1 MYKYKNEEMLMAK
14 KREAL
19 GHGLDALFMSN
30 SIEESSASGAVKL
43 SINEIEPNKS
53 QPRKSFD
60 EKALSELADSIA
72 EHGIIQPLLVRP
84 MAEGGYQIVAGE
96 RRWRASR
103 LAGLTEVPVVIKDLT
118 DRETMEIALIE
129 NLQREDLNPIEEAE
143 GIELL
148 IKEYGLTQET
158 AAERVGKS
166 RSAVTNS
173 LRLLN
178 LPPSVRELARENKIS
193 AGHARA
199 LLAFSDEEKII
210 ETAKLIMEK
219 GISVRETERLA
230 KESAKDTEGKVRQPK
245 RRDVFY
251 DEVEIALSQNLGRKV
266 KINSGRKGG
275 TIVLEYFDKD
285 DLTKIAKMLE
295 E

>member
-1 MYKYKNEEMLMAK
+1 MAK

-30 SIEESSASGAVKL
+30 SIEESSASGTVKL

-199 LLAFSDEEKII
+199 LLAFNDEEKII
-210 ETAKLIMEK
+210 EAARLIMEK

-230 KESAKDTEGKVRQPK
+230 KESAKDTEGKVKQPK
-245 RRDVFY
+245 RRDVFF

>member
-1 MYKYKNEEMLMAK
+1 MAK

-148 IKEYGLTQET
+148 IKEYGLTQEI

-178 LPPSVRELARENKIS
+178 LPPSVRELARDNKIS

-230 KESAKDTEGKVRQPK
+230 KESSKDTESKVRQPK

-251 DEVEIALSQNLGRKV
+251 DEVEIAISQNLGRKV

>member
-1 MYKYKNEEMLMAK
+1 MAK

-43 SINEIEPNKS
+43 SINEIEPNTS

-178 LPPSVRELARENKIS
+178 LPPSVRDLARENKIS

-210 ETAKLIMEK
+210 ETAKLIIEK

-230 KESAKDTEGKVRQPK
+230 KEASKNAEVKVRQPK
-245 RRDVFY
+245 RRDVFF

>member
-1 MYKYKNEEMLMAK
+1 MAK

-30 SIEESSASGAVKL
+30 SIEESSASGTVKL

-178 LPPSVRELARENKIS
+178 LPPSVRELARDNKIS

-230 KESAKDTEGKVRQPK
+230 KEASKDTEGKVRQPK

>member
-1 MYKYKNEEMLMAK
+1 MAK

-148 IKEYGLTQET
+148 IKEYGLTQEI

-178 LPPSVRELARENKIS
+178 LPPSVRELARDNKIS

-230 KESAKDTEGKVRQPK
+230 KEALKDAEGKVRQPK

>member
-1 MYKYKNEEMLMAK
+1 MAK

-103 LAGLTEVPVVIKDLT
+103 LAGLTEIPVVIKDLT

-148 IKEYGLTQET
+148 IKEYGLTQEI

-178 LPPSVRELARENKIS
+178 LPPSVRELARDNKIS

-230 KESAKDTEGKVRQPK
+230 KEASKDTEGKVRQPK

>member
-230 KESAKDTEGKVRQPK
+230 KEAAKDTEGKVRQPK

>member
-1 MYKYKNEEMLMAK
+1 MAK

-178 LPPSVRELARENKIS
+178 LPPSVRELARDNKIS

-230 KESAKDTEGKVRQPK
+230 KEASKDTEGKVCQPK

>member
-1 MYKYKNEEMLMAK
+1 MAK

-148 IKEYGLTQET
+148 IKEYGLTQEI

-178 LPPSVRELARENKIS
+178 LPPSVRELARDNKIS

-199 LLAFSDEEKII
+199 LLAFSNEEKII

-230 KESAKDTEGKVRQPK
+230 KEASKDTEGKVRQPK

>member
-1 MYKYKNEEMLMAK
+1 MAK

-148 IKEYGLTQET
+148 IKEYGLTQEI

-178 LPPSVRELARENKIS
+178 LPPSVRELARDNKIS

-210 ETAKLIMEK
+210 ETAKLITEK

-230 KESAKDTEGKVRQPK
+230 KEASKDTEGKVRQPK

>member
-1 MYKYKNEEMLMAK
+1 MAK

-178 LPPSVRELARENKIS
+178 LPPSVRDLARENKIS

-210 ETAKLIMEK
+210 ETAKLIIEK

-230 KESAKDTEGKVRQPK
+230 KEASKNAEVKVRQPK
-245 RRDVFY
+245 RRDVFF

>member
-1 MYKYKNEEMLMAK
+1 MAK

-148 IKEYGLTQET
+148 IKEYGLTQEI

-178 LPPSVRELARENKIS
+178 LPPSVRELARDNKIS

-210 ETAKLIMEK
+210 ETAKLVMEK

-230 KESAKDTEGKVRQPK
+230 KEASKDTEGKVRQPK

>member
-1 MYKYKNEEMLMAK
+1 MAK

-148 IKEYGLTQET
+148 IKEYGLTQEI

-178 LPPSVRELARENKIS
+178 LPPSVRELARDNKIS

-230 KESAKDTEGKVRQPK
+230 KEASKDAEGKVRQPK

>member
-1 MYKYKNEEMLMAK
+1 MAK

-148 IKEYGLTQET
+148 IKEYGLTQEI

-178 LPPSVRELARENKIS
+178 LPPSIRELARDNKIS

-230 KESAKDTEGKVRQPK
+230 KEASKDTEGKVRQPK

-251 DEVEIALSQNLGRKV
+251 DEVEIAISQNLGRKV

>member
-1 MYKYKNEEMLMAK
+1 MAK

-103 LAGLTEVPVVIKDLT
+103 LVGLTEVPVVIKDLT

-148 IKEYGLTQET
+148 IKEYGLTQEI

-178 LPPSVRELARENKIS
+178 LPPSVRELARDNKIS

-230 KESAKDTEGKVRQPK
+230 KEASKDTEGKVRQPK

>member
-1 MYKYKNEEMLMAK
+1 MAK

-148 IKEYGLTQET
+148 IKEYGLTQEI

-178 LPPSVRELARENKIS
+178 LPPSVRELARDNKIS

-199 LLAFSDEEKII
+199 LLAFSDEEKLI

-230 KESAKDTEGKVRQPK
+230 KEASKDAEGKVRQPK

>member
-1 MYKYKNEEMLMAK
+1 MAK

-178 LPPSVRELARENKIS
+178 LPPSVRELARDNKIS

-199 LLAFSDEEKII
+199 LLAFPDEEKII

-230 KESAKDTEGKVRQPK
+230 KEASKDTEGKVRQPK

>member
-1 MYKYKNEEMLMAK
+1 MAK

-148 IKEYGLTQET
+148 IKEYGLTQEI

-178 LPPSVRELARENKIS
+178 LPPSVRELAKDNKIS

-230 KESAKDTEGKVRQPK
+230 KEASKDTEGKVRQPK

>member
-1 MYKYKNEEMLMAK
+1 MAK

-19 GHGLDALFMSN
+19 GNGLGALFMSN
-30 SIEESSASGAVKL
+30 SIEEESGASGAVKL
-43 SINEIEPNKS
+43 SIHEIEPNKD
-53 QPRKSFD
+53 QPRKHFD

-72 EHGIIQPLLVRP
+72 EHGVIQPLLVRP
-84 MAEGGYQIVAGE
+84 MAQGGYQLVAGE
-96 RRWRASR
+96 RRWRAAR
-103 LAGLTEVPVVIKDLT
+103 LAGLSEVPVVIKDLT
-118 DRETMEIALIE
+118 DREAMEIALIE

-143 GIELL
+143 GIDQLM
-148 IKEYGLTQET
+148 KEYNLTQET

-166 RSAVTNS
+166 RSAVANA
-173 LRLLN
+173 LRLLG
-178 LPPSVRELARENKIS
+178 LPEEVRALVSDGRIS

-199 LLAFSDEEKII
+199 LLAFADEEILK
-210 ETAKLIMEK
+210 AVVKLILEK

-230 KESAKDTEGKVRQPK
+230 KEAAKEGAKPKRVK
-245 RRDVFY
+245 RRDVFF
-251 DEVEIALSQNLGRKV
+251 DEVEIALGQSLGRKV

-285 DLTKIAKMLE
+285 DLTKIAKMFE

>member
-1 MYKYKNEEMLMAK
+1 MAK

-148 IKEYGLTQET
+148 IKEYGLTQEI

-178 LPPSVRELARENKIS
+178 LPPSVRELARDNKIS

-230 KESAKDTEGKVRQPK
+230 KEASKDTEGKARQPK

>member
-1 MYKYKNEEMLMAK
+1 MAK

-148 IKEYGLTQET
+148 IKEYGLTQEI

-178 LPPSVRELARENKIS
+178 LPPSVRELARDNKIS

-230 KESAKDTEGKVRQPK
+230 KEASKATEGKVRQPK

-251 DEVEIALSQNLGRKV
+251 DEVEIAISQNLGRKV

>member
-1 MYKYKNEEMLMAK
+1 MAK

-148 IKEYGLTQET
+148 IKEYGLTQEI

-178 LPPSVRELARENKIS
+178 LPPSVRELARDNKIS

-230 KESAKDTEGKVRQPK
+230 KEASKDTEGKVRQPK

>member
-1 MYKYKNEEMLMAK
+1 MAK

-19 GHGLDALFMSN
+19 GNGLGALFMSN
-30 SIEESSASGAVKL
+30 SIEEESGASGAVKL
-43 SINEIEPNKS
+43 SIHEIEPNKA
-53 QPRKSFD
+53 QPRKHFD

-72 EHGIIQPLLVRP
+72 EHGVIQPLLVRP
-84 MAEGGYQIVAGE
+84 LAEGGYQLVAGE
-96 RRWRASR
+96 RRWRAAR
-103 LAGLTEVPVVIKDLT
+103 LAGLSEVPVVIKDLT

-143 GIELL
+143 GIDLL
-148 IKEYGLTQET
+148 MKEYNLTQET

-166 RSAVTNS
+166 RSAVANS
-173 LRLLN
+173 LRLLG
-178 LPPSVRELARENKIS
+178 LPKEVRELVSDGKIS

-199 LLAFSDEEKII
+199 LLSFADEETLKAV
-210 ETAKLIMEK
+210 AKLILEK

-230 KESAKDTEGKVRQPK
+230 KEAAKEGAKPKRVK
-245 RRDVFY
+245 RRDVFF
-251 DEVEIALSQNLGRKV
+251 DEVEIALGQSLGRKV

-285 DLTKIAKMLE
+285 DLTKIAKMFE

>member
-1 MYKYKNEEMLMAK
+1 MAK

-53 QPRKSFD
+53 QPRKSSD

-148 IKEYGLTQET
+148 IKEYGLTQEI

-178 LPPSVRELARENKIS
+178 LPPSVRELARDNKIS

-230 KESAKDTEGKVRQPK
+230 KEASKDTEGKVRQPK

>member
-1 MYKYKNEEMLMAK
+1 MLMAK

-178 LPPSVRELARENKIS
+178 LPPSVRDLARENKIS

-210 ETAKLIMEK
+210 ETAKLIIEK

-230 KESAKDTEGKVRQPK
+230 KEASKNAEVKVRQPK
-245 RRDVFY
+245 RRDVFF

>member
-1 MYKYKNEEMLMAK
+1 MAK

-148 IKEYGLTQET
+148 IKEYGLTQEI

-178 LPPSVRELARENKIS
+178 LPPSVRELARDNKIS

-230 KESAKDTEGKVRQPK
+230 KEASKDTEGKVRQPK
-245 RRDVFY
+245 HRDVFY

>member
-1 MYKYKNEEMLMAK
+1 MAK

-30 SIEESSASGAVKL
+30 SIEESSASGTVKL

-178 LPPSVRELARENKIS
+178 LPPSVRELARDNKIS

-230 KESAKDTEGKVRQPK
+230 KEASKDTEGKVRQPK

-285 DLTKIAKMLE
+285 DLTKIAKMFE

>member
-1 MYKYKNEEMLMAK
+1 MAK

-178 LPPSVRELARENKIS
+178 LPLSVRELARENKIS

-199 LLAFSDEEKII
+199 LLAFNDEEKII
-210 ETAKLIMEK
+210 EAAKLIMEK

-230 KESAKDTEGKVRQPK
+230 KESAKDTEGKVKQPK
-245 RRDVFY
+245 RRDVFF

>member
-1 MYKYKNEEMLMAK
+1 MAK

-148 IKEYGLTQET
+148 IKEYGLTQEI

-178 LPPSVRELARENKIS
+178 LPPSVRELARDNKIS

-230 KESAKDTEGKVRQPK
+230 KEASKDTESKVRQPK

-251 DEVEIALSQNLGRKV
+251 DEVEIAISQNLGRKV

>member
-1 MYKYKNEEMLMAK
+1 MAK

-148 IKEYGLTQET
+148 IKEYGLTQEI

-166 RSAVTNS
+166 RSTVTNS

-178 LPPSVRELARENKIS
+178 LPPSVRELARDNKIS

-230 KESAKDTEGKVRQPK
+230 KEASKDTEGKVRQPK

>member
-1 MYKYKNEEMLMAK
+1 MAK

-148 IKEYGLTQET
+148 IKEYGLTQEI

-178 LPPSVRELARENKIS
+178 LPPSVRELARDNKIS

-199 LLAFSDEEKII
+199 LLAFTDEEKII

-230 KESAKDTEGKVRQPK
+230 KEASKDTEGKVRQPK

>member
-1 MYKYKNEEMLMAK
+1 MAK

-96 RRWRASR
+96 RCWRASR

-148 IKEYGLTQET
+148 IKEYGLTQEI

-178 LPPSVRELARENKIS
+178 LPPSVRELARDNKIS

-199 LLAFSDEEKII
+199 LLAFTDEEKII

-230 KESAKDTEGKVRQPK
+230 KEASKDTEGKVRQPK